1 MSKKNQTPEAEG
13 LMENDAVMNET
24 AAEKAKKNQTPEM
37 REALVAGVEKMKE
50 MGISDKLAKVT
61 SLIPDWNGGDKDSLS
76 ALKES
81 VITEFGGSE
90 KFKDYFDGEFEADV
104 LAFQGIAKAI
114 PVLNNIRAFYAR
126 REKTATR
133 KVKTVQVSIN
143 GKTYNV
149 DATYR
154 DEISGLPV
162 EERKELLL
170 KHSATK
176 EAEIIEEIL

>member
-1 MSKKNQTPEAEG
+1 MLKNKQNQETEG
-13 LMENDAVMNET
+13 LMDNEVVATDAT
-24 AAEKAKKNQTPEM
+24 EKAKKNQTPEM
-37 REALVAGVEKMKE
+37 RETLVAGVEKMKE
-50 MGISDKLAKVT
+50 MGISTNLSKVVA
-61 SLIPDWNGGDKDSLS
+61 LIPDWNSGDKDALS
-76 ALKES
+76 ALKEG

-149 DATYR
+149 DAAYR